1 MIFNLK
7 EGIVKK
13 EHFNSDGKIFA
24 VSFWEDNKIVFFYS
38 IPPGCS
44 MQKAEEDCRCFL
56 RAKGLLKD

>member
-7 EGIVKK
+7 ENVSQR
-13 EHFNSDGKIFA
+13 EHCAPDGKIFA
-24 VSFWEDNKIVFFYS
+24 VSFWRNNERVFFYS

-56 RAKGLLKD
+56 RAKGLLKE